1 MLFLGINMSYK
12 LLECEQCKN
21 LVSVENDEEKLT
33 YICPACGTINDRTT
47 VIRCKGFI
55 EVTSPEI
62 ICKMDKEMQ
71 LEELYVEDM
80 DDDLPMA
87 LNILLK
93 FGWAIKFKGNR
104 L

>member
-1 MLFLGINMSYK
+1 MFVWNLIMSYK

-21 LVSVENDEEKLT
+21 LVSVENDEAKLT

-47 VIRCKGFI
+47 TFRCAGII
-55 EVTSPEI
+55 EITSPEI
-62 ICKMDKEMQ
+62 ICKMDKDMRI
-71 LEELYVEDM
+71 EELHVENM
-80 DDDLPMA
+80 DEDLSMA

-93 FGWAIKFKGNR
+93 FGWAVKFKGNR